1 MEIRKYF
8 KIGNKSPFKKS
19 WCIYNYING
28 TPSLWRDLVK
38 SLTRKQRHSPPF
50 SISCTDFKNA
60 IKIKEKL
67 IEAAFAEVTRSS
79 KSIRKNFEELF
90 TNLIFCHQVTE
101 FEKTSKISK
110 PSKENYFFSLRNS
123 NCNQKSTFP
132 MYFLSII
139 ATIMM

>member
-60 IKIKEKL
+60 IKK
-67 IEAAFAEVTRSS
+67 
-79 KSIRKNFEELF
+79 
-90 TNLIFCHQVTE
+90 QG
-101 FEKTSKISK
+101 
-110 PSKENYFFSLRNS
+110 RN
-123 NCNQKSTFP
+123 
-132 MYFLSII
+132 
-139 ATIMM
+139 